1 MAEVA
6 QITNNLISRTIT
18 PNPHTFILHGIR
30 YCDSRLVIPEITL
43 FNGIKLLDV
52 GCGDGKLVFE
62 LSKVLQKSELKAID
76 VNPRKIGVAEAR
88 LDDNSQIEFGVSD
101 AAKLPFPDE
110 YFDVVTCTN
119 TFCKVEHKGRCL
131 QEIFRVLKKS
141 GHFYLLE
148 SIVSDSYKTKLDK
161 IMRQSPFIKFSRT
174 YLKKT
179 ALLARSYLITCQK

>member
-6 QITNNLISRTIT
+6 EITNNLISQPII
-18 PNPHTFILHGIR
+18 PYQHTFIFNGIR
-30 YCDSRLVIPEITL
+30 YCDSRLIIPEITL
-43 FNGIKLLDV
+43 FNGMKLLDV
-52 GCGDGKLVFE
+52 GCGDGKLIFA
-62 LSKVLQKSELKAID
+62 LSKFLQKYEFKGID
-76 VNPRKIGVAEAR
+76 VDPGKIGAAEAR
-88 LDDNSQIEFGVSD
+88 LADDSQIEFEVSD
-101 AAKLPFPDE
+101 AAKLSFPDE

-119 TFCKVEHKGRCL
+119 TFCKVEHKGRSL

-148 SIVSDSYKTKLDK
+148 SIVGDSHKTKLDK